1 MLQTIDTNLWTAT
14 QPLKMLGLQIGA
26 RMTIV
31 RLGSGGLLVHAPI
44 ALTPELRA
52 AIDSLGPVQAVI
64 APNSMHHLFLG
75 PFLAA
80 YPSARG
86 YAAPGAIAKHPELQ
100 LDSIPKNPD
109 LLWAGDLD
117 HFELEGAPKL
127 GEVAFFHRASRTLI
141 LTDWVFYFAQ
151 APNWLTGL
159 YLRLAGA
166 LGKPTQT
173 TVMKSLIK
181 DRAAARASVERLLQW
196 DFDRVVMSHRDIL
209 PGGGKEAVR
218 AASAW
223 LLNHGS

>member
-1 MLQTIDTNLWTAT
+1 LKEARVLQSIDTNLWTAT
-14 QPLKMLGLQIGA
+14 QPLSMLGLQIGA
-26 RMTIV
+26 RMTV
-31 RLGSGGLLVHAPI
+31 VKLGSGGLLVHAPI
-44 ALTPELRA
+44 TPTPELRA
-52 AIDSLGPVQAVI
+52 AIDQLGPVQAVV

-80 YPSARG
+80 YPQARG

-100 LDSIPKNPD
+100 LENIPNNPD

-117 HFELEGAPKL
+117 HLELAGAPKL

-151 APNWLTGL
+151 RPNWLTGL

-166 LGKPTQT
+166 LGKPVQT
-173 TVMKSLIK
+173 SVMRALIK
-181 DRAAARASVERLLQW
+181 DRAAARSAVDRMLAW

-209 PGGGKEAVR
+209 PSGGKAALR
-218 AASAW
+218 AATAW
-223 LLNHGS
+223 L